1 MSTARSTSRGR
12 GTWAT
17 RRARSTSPSS
27 GATSWGP
34 KPARPRSTSAAGTTC
49 ASPTTPR
56 SSSPSCPR
64 KGNELIK
71 IHLTEG
77 SAYIRVS
84 QLALDKGVEIHT
96 PDASFY
102 VLEEGLYRFDVALDR
117 DTRASVR
124 EGSLEAAAE
133 DGSVLVRSQESV
145 TAADGRLLGDPQ
157 NVGSRE
163 DGFDDWNGSRDA
175 QLSARSER
183 QYLPSEMGEYE
194 EELDQNGQWVYEGSY
209 GNVWVP
215 NVSHYDDWRPYYYG
229 RWVWYPII
237 GWTWVSSESWGW
249 PVYHYGRWNW
259 RFGLGWY
266 WIPQRHWGPAWVHW
280 WHDRDY
286 IGWCPLT
293 WYNRPGYLVDNRF
306 YDRHGDRWFSAHNR
320 AMTVV
325 RRDHLQARDIG
336 RRQVGRADL
345 DRIDRVSLRAEQ
357 PTIRPAIDRSGPDAR
372 AAQRALSVRSGSR
385 SAVRSVAPSSSLS
398 PSRLRQGTDGSAVRS
413 RGREEALSNSNRGA
427 VARPSV
433 RNSGADGRSVRT
445 YPSQRTSGSRDAG
458 GVSGERR
465 SALASPARRSS
476 TESGNDAARVSRS
489 QVRTSETSRST
500 VGRDSQ
506 GTRTTERRSDSAVTR
521 KSETVRSYPSTSRSG
536 RRPAGAHLDPVTTSA
551 GPAGRPNLGREV
563 SKSHLLLPLRS
574 LESVIEAEHTVLREH
589 AVRVPGPERLFR
601 AVPVELLFEPDL
613 QRSPVEQ
620 LLGTI
625 RQPHPDRAPPPGG
638 RSALPG
644 PRVHRRADPI
654 ARPGRAALGPVLQ
667 CPRSSSS
674 SGRSVSAP
682 RSSSSSSGRSSAPPA
697 RAGLRAGR
705 PRPGVRAPPPLPGPP
720 VPRPSPGAPREKA
733 DTQRV
738 LDTSSPID
746 RGASPRSLFSLYF
759 LRARW
764 YKILR
769 VRERMTR
776 AFFSTHGGRS
786 NAFHQEK
793 WHPDP

>member
-1 MSTARSTSRGR
+1 MNKIMTKAALLAAALIVWIPLGLAAQDEGFYPYSYARLSYVNGSVYVQRTGDLGFEKGEVNLALVRGDKL
-12 GTWAT
+12 GTEAGQAEIHFG
-17 RRARSTSPSS
+17 RRNYLRLSDNTKVEFAVL
-27 GATSWGP
+27 
-34 KPARPRSTSAAGTTC
+34 
-49 ASPTTPR
+49 PTE
-56 SSSPSCPR
+56 
-64 KGNELIK
+64 GNELIK

-84 QLALDKGVEIHT
+84 QLALEKGVEVHT

-117 DTRASVR
+117 DTRAFVR

-133 DGSVLVRSQESV
+133 EGSTLVSAQESV

-157 NVGSRE
+157 FAGSRE

-175 QLSARSER
+175 QLSARSEK

-385 SAVRSVAPSSSLS
+385 SEVRSVAPSSSLS
-398 PSRLRQGTDGSAVRS
+398 SARLRQGTSGSAVRS
-413 RGREEALSNSNRGA
+413 RGREDALSDANRGA
-427 VARPSV
+427 VARPSG
-433 RNSGADGRSVRT
+433 RNSGTDGRSIRT
-445 YPSQRTSGSRDAG
+445 YPSQRTAGNRDTS
-458 GVSGERR
+458 GVSGDRR
-465 SALASPARRSS
+465 SAIASPARRSS
-476 TESGNDAARVSRS
+476 TESGSDAARVSRS
-489 QVRTSETSRST
+489 QGRTSETPRST
-500 VGRDSQ
+500 VGRESQ
-506 GTRTTERRSDSAVTR
+506 GTRTTEKRSSDSAVTR
-521 KSETVRSYPSTSRSG
+521 KSETVRSYPSASRSG
-536 RRPAGAHLDPVTTSA
+536 STAGRERTSTPSRTVRQDTGRSSESSA
-551 GPAGRPNLGREV
+551 GRSQSRTYSSRPGVSSPSSRLSTPPA
-563 SKSHLLLPLRS
+563 STTRS
-574 LESVIEAEHTVLREH
+574 SS
-589 AVRVPGPERLFR
+589 R
-601 AVPVELLFEPDL
+601 A
-613 QRSPVEQ
+613 
-620 LLGTI
+620 
-625 RQPHPDRAPPPGG
+625 
-638 RSALPG
+638 RSAYSAPS
-644 PRVHRRADPI
+644 RSSSSSNRTYSA
-654 ARPGRAALGPVLQ
+654 
-667 CPRSSSS
+667 PRSSSS

-682 RSSSSSSGRSSAPPA
+682 RSSSSASGRSYSAPRSSGSSSGRSVSAPRSSGSSGRSS
-697 RAGLRAGR
+697 
-705 PRPGVRAPPPLPGPP
+705 
-720 VPRPSPGAPREKA
+720 
-733 DTQRV
+733 
-738 LDTSSPID
+738 SS
-746 RGASPRSLFSLYF
+746 
-759 LRARW
+759 
-764 YKILR
+764 
-769 VRERMTR
+769 
-776 AFFSTHGGRS
+776 GRS
-786 NAFHQEK
+786 GSSSSRSSGSSSKSGSAK
-793 WHPDP
+793 RKS

>member
-1 MSTARSTSRGR
+1 MNKIMTKAALLAAALIVWIPLGLTGQDEGFYPYSYARLSYVNGSVYVQRTGDLGYEKGEVNLALVRGDKL
-12 GTWAT
+12 GTESGQAEIHFG
-17 RRARSTSPSS
+17 RRNYLRLSDNTKVEFAVL
-27 GATSWGP
+27 
-34 KPARPRSTSAAGTTC
+34 
-49 ASPTTPR
+49 PTE
-56 SSSPSCPR
+56 
-64 KGNELIK
+64 GNELIK

-124 EGSLEAAAE
+124 EGSLEVAAE
-133 DGSVLVRSQESV
+133 DGSVLVRGQESV

-163 DGFDDWNGSRDA
+163 DSFDDWNGSRDA

-372 AAQRALSVRSGSR
+372 AAQRALNVRSGSR

-398 PSRLRQGTDGSAVRS
+398 TSRLRQGTDGSAVRS
-413 RGREEALSNSNRGA
+413 RGREDALSNSNRGA
-427 VARPSV
+427 VARSSV

-465 SALASPARRSS
+465 SSLASPARRSS
-476 TESGNDAARVSRS
+476 PESGNDAARVSRS
-489 QVRTSETSRST
+489 HGRTSETPRST

-506 GTRTTERRSDSAVTR
+506 GNRTTDKRSDSAVTR
-521 KSETVRSYPSTSRSG
+521 KSETVRSYPSTSRSSES
-536 RRPAGAHLDPVTTSA
+536 SA
-551 GPAGRPNLGREV
+551 GRSQSRTYSSRSGV
-563 SKSHLLLPLRS
+563 SSPSSRLSAPSSASTRS
-574 LESVIEAEHTVLREH
+574 AS
-589 AVRVPGPERLFR
+589 R
-601 AVPVELLFEPDL
+601 AQSTYSAPS
-613 QRSPVEQ
+613 RSSSSSSR
-620 LLGTI
+620 TYS
-625 RQPHPDRAPPPGG
+625 APRSSSSSG
-638 RSALPG
+638 RSVST
-644 PRVHRRADPI
+644 PRSSSSSGRSVGAPRSSSSSS
-654 ARPGRAALGPVLQ
+654 GRAYSA
-667 CPRSSSS
+667 PRSSSS

-682 RSSSSSSGRSSAPPA
+682 RSSNSSSGRSYSAPRSSGSSSRSSSSGRSS
-697 RAGLRAGR
+697 
-705 PRPGVRAPPPLPGPP
+705 
-720 VPRPSPGAPREKA
+720 
-733 DTQRV
+733 
-738 LDTSSPID
+738 SS
-746 RGASPRSLFSLYF
+746 SSRSSGSSSKSGSAK
-759 LRARW
+759 R
-764 YKILR
+764 K
-769 VRERMTR
+769 
-776 AFFSTHGGRS
+776 G
-786 NAFHQEK
+786 
-793 WHPDP
+793 